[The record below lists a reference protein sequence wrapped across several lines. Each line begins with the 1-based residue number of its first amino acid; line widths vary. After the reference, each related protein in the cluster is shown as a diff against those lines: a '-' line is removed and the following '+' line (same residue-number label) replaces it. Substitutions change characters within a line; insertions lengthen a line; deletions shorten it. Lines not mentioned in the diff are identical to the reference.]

1 MLFAREI
8 YEVAEEY
15 GIGFFIGEEKKLHQ
29 NAQCMEMAAGKGSKA
44 EKVFQRRSGS
54 CLQTYS

>member
-15 GIGFFIGEEKKLHQ
+15 GIAVSSSARKKLHQ
-29 NAQCMEMAAGKGSKA
+29 NAQCMEMAAGKGLKA
-44 EKVFQRRSGS
+44 EKVFQRRSGN
-54 CLQTYS
+54 CLQYS

>member
-15 GIGFFIGEEKKLHQ
+15 GIAVSSSARKNFIKMPNAWRWLREKESQTSLLL
-29 NAQCMEMAAGKGSKA
+29 
-44 EKVFQRRSGS
+44 QRHS
-54 CLQTYS
+54 L